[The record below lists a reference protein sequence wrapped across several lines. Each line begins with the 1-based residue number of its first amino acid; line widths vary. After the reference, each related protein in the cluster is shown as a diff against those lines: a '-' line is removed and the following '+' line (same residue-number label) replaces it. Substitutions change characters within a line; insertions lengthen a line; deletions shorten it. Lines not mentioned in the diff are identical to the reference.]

1 MVETATVRLN
11 REILPIFLNTGS
23 SFKFKLSMNTLHPK
37 AISLRLVIFLINTAL
52 LLACGTASRTEEK
65 PEAKNDSLYKC
76 YGSYTD
82 KDSVFLKIIYEG
94 DRVNGDIVYKLF
106 EKDKNVGNFEG
117 TLHGDT
123 VFAVYNFLSEGRTS
137 TREVAFLKKG
147 DTLIEG
153 FGPMDASGTRFK
165 NKGELDFAGIVLQAE
180 GCRD

>member
-1 MVETATVRLN
+1 
-11 REILPIFLNTGS
+11 
-23 SFKFKLSMNTLHPK
+23 MNTLHHPK
-37 AISLRLVIFLINTAL
+37 ARSLRLVICIINTAL
-52 LLACGTASRTEEK
+52 LLASCTASRTEEK
-65 PEAKNDSLYKC
+65 PESKNDSVLYKC

-106 EKDKNVGNFEG
+106 EKDKNIGNFKG

-123 VFAVYNFLSEGRTS
+123 VFAVYNFFSEGRTS
-137 TREVAFLKKG
+137 TREVAFLKKS
-147 DTLIEG
+147 DMLIEG

-165 NKGELDFAGIVLQAE
+165 NKGEVDFAGIVLQAE

>member
-1 MVETATVRLN
+1 MNMVHN
-11 REILPIFLNTGS
+11 
-23 SFKFKLSMNTLHPK
+23 PK
-37 AISLRLVIFLINTAL
+37 ARSLRLVVCIINTAL
-52 LLACGTASRTEEK
+52 LLACGTASKTEEK
-65 PEAKNDSLYKC
+65 PEGKNDSVVYKC

-117 TLHGDT
+117 RLHGDT
-123 VFAVYNFLSEGRTS
+123 VFAVYSFLSEGRTS
-137 TREVAFLKKG
+137 TREVAFLKQG

-153 FGPMDASGTRFK
+153 FGPMDTSGTRFK
-165 NKGELDFAGIVLQAE
+165 NKGEVDFAGIILQAE